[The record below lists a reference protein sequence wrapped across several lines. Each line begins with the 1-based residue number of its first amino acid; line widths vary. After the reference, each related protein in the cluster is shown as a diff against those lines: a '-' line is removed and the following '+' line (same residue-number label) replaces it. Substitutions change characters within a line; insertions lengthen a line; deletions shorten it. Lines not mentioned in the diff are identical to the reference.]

1 MDGSKYIGRGK
12 SKKLARIEA
21 AANALRDFIQFKDQ
35 ALIKNGV
42 IGINTHLL
50 TSLSEATNSNNS
62 NTNFVDKTVDFTS
75 DDHIDNTGILLNHN
89 NLDHTNMSV
98 NSNTVDE
105 DNLLGKI
112 QQTLDSFATKNQKTH
127 AWISRLQSKYSSNI
141 YCLIV

>member
-1 MDGSKYIGRGK
+1 M
-12 SKKLARIEA
+12 
-21 AANALRDFIQFKDQ
+21 
-35 ALIKNGV
+35 KNGV
-42 IGINTHLL
+42 IGINSHFL
-50 TSLSEATNSNNS
+50 TSISEATNSNTN
-62 NTNFVDKTVDFTS
+62 NFVDKTVDFTS